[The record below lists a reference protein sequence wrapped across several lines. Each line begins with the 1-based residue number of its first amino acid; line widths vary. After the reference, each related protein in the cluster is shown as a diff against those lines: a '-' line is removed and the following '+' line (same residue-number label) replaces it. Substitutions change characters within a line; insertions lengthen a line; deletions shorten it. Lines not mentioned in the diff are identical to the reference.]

1 MEPSGV
7 GIYILDACA
16 DVINA
21 ADVIKKFLELD
32 CKACNQQLEQKVPIS
47 QSITKIVLQMQQSEM
62 CTHLT
67 HDYFKERSK
76 TVDLFLISDGDLLS
90 ISKLKQ
96 NKNHD
101 VIIIIGHSSVSN
113 IGRLQTS
120 DVLNIFIQSPQPSII
135 AILGCCGGNNRY
147 GPLFKLSHWKH
158 KTIYGFYQRMVSTD
172 ELNESSLI
180 LGIRNYLCLSK
191 YSVYIPESCEKL
203 ATYHIYVED
212 SEGIKQFLKE
222 FTKTEFSNIQEI
234 DKKCKHECERLNLHK
249 IIPRVINVIKKSLG
263 GIRIIQE
270 KTIDYLRNGEW
281 NKVSD
286 MQLFA
291 AISQGYWGKNSYK
304 AIMDF
309 ANSRLCNMRNQ
320 YRFSSDY
327 ELCAIIFCLLCEDSY
342 LSVDSTGFLDV
353 YCQRSFSELQLEN
366 LDDQMYLPAK
376 KKKLKMQL
384 QVSYS
389 RFDKFRYPQLG

>member
-1 MEPSGV
+1 
-7 GIYILDACA
+7 
-16 DVINA
+16 
-21 ADVIKKFLELD
+21 
-32 CKACNQQLEQKVPIS
+32 
-47 QSITKIVLQMQQSEM
+47 M
-62 CTHLT
+62 CTNLT

-90 ISKLKQ
+90 ISELKQ

-147 GPLFKLSHWKH
+147 GPLFMLSHWKH

-191 YSVYIPESCEKL
+191 YREHRHLDRRIIAKQAFVYGVLEAPAYDPTAFANDNDKAITIQSFLKAFGTTYMNIPESCKGL
-203 ATYHIYVED
+203 ATYHIYIK
-212 SEGIKQFLKE
+212 EGIEQFFKE
-222 FTKTEFSNIQEI
+222 ITETEFDIQEV
-234 DKKCKHECERLNLHK
+234 DKKCKDEYERLNLHK
-249 IIPRVINVIKKSLG
+249 IIPRVIDVIEKSLG
-263 GIRIIQE
+263 EISTIQE
-270 KTIDYLRNGEW
+270 ETIHYLRNGEW

-309 ANSRLCNMRNQ
+309 AYIHDCVTRGTNT
-320 YRFSSDY
+320 
-327 ELCAIIFCLLCEDSY
+327 DSVVIMNCVP
-342 LSVDSTGFLDV
+342 LVFA
-353 YCQRSFSELQLEN
+353 YCV
-366 LDDQMYLPAK
+366 K
-376 KKKLKMQL
+376 THI
-384 QVSYS
+384 
-389 RFDKFRYPQLG
+389 